1 MIIAAIIAADQPP
14 GTHPVIQICS
24 GSGFLCVFNYDTL
37 ISSGIA
43 IVLTLALGLG
53 VSYRLTHGTPGKLQS
68 VLELLLSYVR
78 NLTREMVSDE
88 GTDFILPIAATIFIF
103 VLLANWLD
111 FFPLTAPVEPAA
123 ADINLTLAMAI
134 VVIVIVQWYSIH
146 VLGFRGYLRRFTKPF
161 ELPLIARV
169 AFTPL
174 NIIEEIQKPLS
185 LGLRLFG
192 NIFGGL
198 VMVYL
203 LTLGYTAFAG
213 SSVIQTALS
222 PIWVIL
228 LVAWKLF
235 DVFLIGTIQAFIFML
250 LTIIYF
256 GMAREGLEE
265 HHGAASHANDLRRE
279 TT

>member
-1 MIIAAIIAADQPP
+1 MIIAADQPP
-14 GTHPVIQICS
+14 GTHPTVQVC
-24 GSGFLCVFNYDTL
+24 GNAFLCTFNADTL

-43 IVLTLALGLG
+43 IALTLALGLG
-53 VSYRLTHGTPGKLQS
+53 VAYRLGHGKPGRLQM
-68 VLELLLSYVR
+68 VLELLLGYIR
-78 NLTREMVSDE
+78 NLTREMVSDDAE
-88 GTDFILPIAATIFIF
+88 FITPIAATIFIF

-111 FFPLTAPVEPAA
+111 FFPLTKPVEPAA

-134 VVIVIVQWYSIH
+134 AVIVIVQWYSIR

-161 ELPLIARV
+161 ELPLLGRIF
-169 AFTPL
+169 FTPL
-174 NIIEEIQKPLS
+174 NIIEEIAKPLS
-185 LGLRLFG
+185 LALRLFG

-203 LTLGYTAFAG
+203 LTLGFTAFAG

-222 PIWVIL
+222 PIWVVL

-265 HHGAASHANDLRRE
+265 EHHGAATHGNELRRE

>member
-1 MIIAAIIAADQPP
+1 MMLIAAIIPP
-14 GTHPVIQICS
+14 GTHPVIQVCG
-24 GSGFLCVFNYDTL
+24 GSAFLCVFNYDTL

-78 NLTREMVSDE
+78 NLTSQMVSDE
-88 GTDFILPIAATIFIF
+88 GTDFIVPIAATIFIF

-185 LGLRLFG
+185 LGAPVVRQHLRWPRDGVPAHARVHGVRRVLG
-192 NIFGGL
+192 DSDGAVTDLGHPAGG
-198 VMVYL
+198 ME
-203 LTLGYTAFAG
+203 A
-213 SSVIQTALS
+213 
-222 PIWVIL
+222 
-228 LVAWKLF
+228 
-235 DVFLIGTIQAFIFML
+235 
-250 LTIIYF
+250 
-256 GMAREGLEE
+256 
-265 HHGAASHANDLRRE
+265 LRRLPHRHDPGVHLHA
-279 TT
+279 TDHHLFRHGP

>member
-1 MIIAAIIAADQPP
+1 MIIAADAPP
-14 GTHPVIQICS
+14 GTHPTIQIC
-24 GSGFLCVFNYDTL
+24 GNAFFCTFNYDTL
-37 ISSGIA
+37 ISSAIA
-43 IVLTLALGLG
+43 LVVTLALGLG
-53 VSYRLTHGTPGKLQS
+53 VAYRLSHGRPGKLQA
-68 VLELLLSYVR
+68 VLELLLGYVR
-78 NLTREMVSDE
+78 NLTKEMVSEE
-88 GTDFILPIAATIFIF
+88 GTAFILPIAATIFIF
-103 VLLANWLD
+103 ILVANWLD
-111 FFPLTAPVEPAA
+111 FFPLTEPVNPAG
-123 ADINLTLAMAI
+123 ADVNFTAAMAI

-161 ELPLIARV
+161 ELPLIGRIF
-169 AFTPL
+169 FTPL
-174 NIIEEIQKPLS
+174 NIIEEIAKPLS
-185 LGLRLFG
+185 LALRLFG

-222 PIWVIL
+222 PLWVIL

-265 HHGAASHANDLRRE
+265 EHHGAATHTATS
-279 TT
+279 

>member
-1 MIIAAIIAADQPP
+1 MCGNA
-14 GTHPVIQICS
+14 
-24 GSGFLCVFNYDTL
+24 FLCTFNYDTL

-53 VSYRLTHGTPGKLQS
+53 VAYRLGHGKPGKLQM
-68 VLELLLSYVR
+68 VLELLLGYIR
-78 NLTREMVSDE
+78 NLTQGDGRRMTRGSSRRSRRPSSSSSCSPT
-88 GTDFILPIAATIFIF
+88 GSTSSRSTK
-103 VLLANWLD
+103 
-111 FFPLTAPVEPAA
+111 PVEPAA
-123 ADINLTLAMAI
+123 ADINLTIAMAI
-134 VVIVIVQWYSIH
+134 AVIVIVQWYSIH

-161 ELPLIARV
+161 ELPLIGRI

-174 NIIEEIQKPLS
+174 NIIEEVAKPLS
-185 LGLRLFG
+185 LALRSLRQHLRRPG
-192 NIFGGL
+192 HGVPAHPRL
-198 VMVYL
+198 HV
-203 LTLGYTAFAG
+203 AFAG
-213 SSVIQTALS
+213 SSVVQTALT

-228 LVAWKLF
+228 LVVWKLF

-265 HHGAASHANDLRRE
+265 EGHHGAASHRNELRRE

>member
-1 MIIAAIIAADQPP
+1 MIVAASLIPAP
-14 GTHPVIQICS
+14 GTHPTVQVC
-24 GSGFLCVFNYDTL
+24 GNAFFCTFNYDTL

-43 IVLTLALGLG
+43 IVVTLAVGLG
-53 VSYRLTHGTPGKLQS
+53 VAYRLGTGKPGKLQM
-68 VLELLLSYVR
+68 VLELLLGYIRSLVK
-78 NLTREMVSDE
+78 EMVGEDA
-88 GTDFILPIAATIFIF
+88 GFVTPIAATIFLFILF
-103 VLLANWLD
+103 ANWLD
-111 FFPLTAPVEPAA
+111 FFPLDKPVEPAA
-123 ADINLTLAMAI
+123 ADINLTIAMAI
-134 VVIVIVQWYSIH
+134 AVIVIVQWYSVH

-174 NIIEEIQKPLS
+174 NIIEEIAKPLS
-185 LGLRLFG
+185 LALRLFG

-198 VMVYL
+198 VMVFL
-203 LTLGYTAFAG
+203 LTLGYVAFAG
-213 SSVIQTALS
+213 SSVVQTATTPL
-222 PIWVIL
+222 WVVL

-265 HHGAASHANDLRRE
+265 EGHHGAASHA
-279 TT
+279 TS

>member
-1 MIIAAIIAADQPP
+1 MILAADVPP
-14 GTHPVIQICS
+14 GTHPTIQVC
-24 GSGFLCVFNYDTL
+24 GNAFFCTFNVDTL

-43 IVLTLALGLG
+43 IVLTLALGFG
-53 VSYRLTHGTPGKLQS
+53 VAYRLSHGKPGKLQM
-68 VLELLLSYVR
+68 VLELLLSYIR
-78 NLTREMVSDE
+78 NLTKEMVSDE
-88 GTDFILPIAATIFIF
+88 DVGFILPLAATIFIF
-103 VLLANWLD
+103 VLIANWID
-111 FFPLTAPVEPAA
+111 FFPLTKPIEPAA
-123 ADINLTLAMAI
+123 ADINLTIAMSL
-134 VVIVIVQWYSIH
+134 VVIVIVQGYSIR
-146 VLGFRGYLRRFTKPF
+146 VLGFGGYLRRFTKPF
-161 ELPLIARV
+161 DLPLLARV

-174 NIIEEIQKPLS
+174 NIIEEIAKPLS
-185 LGLRLFG
+185 LALRLFG

-213 SSVIQTALS
+213 SSVLQTALS

-228 LVAWKLF
+228 LVVWKLF

-265 HHGAASHANDLRRE
+265 EHHGA
-279 TT
+279 TTHTATS

>member
-1 MIIAAIIAADQPP
+1 MIIAADQPP
-14 GTHPVIQICS
+14 GTHPTIQVC
-24 GSGFLCVFNYDTL
+24 GNAFLCVFNYDTL

-53 VSYRLTHGTPGKLQS
+53 VAYRLGHGKPGKLQS
-68 VLELLLSYVR
+68 VLELLLSYIR
-78 NLTREMVSDE
+78 NLTRQMVSDE
-88 GTDFILPIAATIFIF
+88 GTDFIIPIAATIFIF

-265 HHGAASHANDLRRE
+265 EHHGAASHANDLRRE

>member
-1 MIIAAIIAADQPP
+1 MMLAADQPP
-14 GTHPVIQICS
+14 GTHPVIQVCH
-24 GSGFLCVFNYDTL
+24 GSAFLCVFNYDTL

-53 VSYRLTHGTPGKLQS
+53 VSYRLTHGPPGKLQS

-78 NLTREMVSDE
+78 NLTREMVSEE

-265 HHGAASHANDLRRE
+265 HHGAAAHANDLRRE

>member
-1 MIIAAIIAADQPP
+1 MIVAADVPP
-14 GTHPVIQICS
+14 GTHPTIQVC
-24 GSGFLCVFNYDTL
+24 GNAFLCTFNYDTL

-43 IVLTLALGLG
+43 IVLTLGIGLG
-53 VSYRLTHGTPGKLQS
+53 VAYRLGHGKPGRLQM
-68 VLELLLSYVR
+68 VMELLLGYIR
-78 NLTREMVSDE
+78 NLTKEMVSDDA
-88 GTDFILPIAATIFIF
+88 GFITPIAATIFIF

-111 FFPLTAPVEPAA
+111 FLPLTKPVEPAA

-134 VVIVIVQWYSIH
+134 AVIVIVQWYSIH

-161 ELPLIARV
+161 ELPLIGRIF
-169 AFTPL
+169 FTPL
-174 NIIEEIQKPLS
+174 NIIEEIAKPLS
-185 LGLRLFG
+185 LALRLFG

-203 LTLGYTAFAG
+203 LTLGFTAFAG
-213 SSVIQTALS
+213 SSVLQTALS

-265 HHGAASHANDLRRE
+265 HHGAAAHSNELRRE